1 MATNSEK
8 LSFHAGEAKGQT
20 QIDVI
25 LDLTGKGEGV
35 MDMANNAAQSTKE
48 TLQAAG
54 QNVQAAAVGAVDAV
68 KNATGLNK
76 K

>member
-1 MATNSEK
+1 MASNTEK
-8 LSFHAGEAKGQT
+8 ASFHAGEAKGQT
-20 QIDVI
+20 QEKASG
-25 LDLTGKGEGV
+25 LMG
-35 MDMANNAAQSTKE
+35 MANNAAQSTKE
-48 TLQAAG
+48 TVQAAG

>member
-1 MATNSEK
+1 MADNSQK
-8 LSFHAGEAKGQT
+8 MSYHAGEAKGQA
-20 QIDVI
+20 QEKASG
-25 LDLTGKGEGV
+25 LMG
-35 MDMANNAAQSTKE
+35 MANNAAQSTKE
-48 TLQAAG
+48 TVQAAG